1 MSTTSAPTKRSSG
14 RLVSRGRGWPRLR
27 LIIAAAAI
35 VGVVFGLVLALRG
48 SGARR
53 PAAVV
58 LRLPKGHPVLLS
70 FLDTQAQ
77 PSASGNPSRSELVF
91 LKSMDTQSRAAGLR
105 TIVVD
110 AAHTLG
116 KLPPTASDL
125 VNLRYDWALPSTI
138 AVVGDPHGDIARTYH
153 IVDVPTTL
161 LLDAH
166 RTPVDRWTGFVGAAP
181 LDFAVRRVTGRH
193 VFGSGR

>member
-1 MSTTSAPTKRSSG
+1 VSTTSAPTKRSSDRFVSG
-14 RLVSRGRGWPRLR
+14 RRGWPRLR

-35 VGVVFGLVLALRG
+35 AGVLLGLVLVLPGRG
-48 SGARR
+48 AGH
-53 PAAVV
+53 PVAAV

-77 PSASGNPSRSELVF
+77 PSASGNASRSQLVF

-105 TIVVD
+105 TVVVD

-116 KLPPTASDL
+116 KRPPTASDL
-125 VNLRYDWALPSTI
+125 VNLRYDWALSSTI
-138 AVVGDPHGDIARTYH
+138 AVVGDPRGDIARTYH
-153 IVDVPTTL
+153 VVGVPTTL

-166 RTPVDRWTGFVGAAP
+166 GALVDRWTGFVGAAP

-193 VFGSGR
+193 GFG